1 MSCTMH
7 LYAYAYV
14 RHTYIYYVHTYVH
27 TYVQL
32 LSTVCACVGGS
43 SGAALSA
50 ALKAA
55 KNLKAGQRCVVIL
68 PDSIRNYL

>member
-1 MSCTMH
+1 MIC
-7 LYAYAYV
+7 
-14 RHTYIYYVHTYVH
+14 TYIRIVIYCMYM
-27 TYVQL
+27 
-32 LSTVCACVGGS
+32 CVGGS
-43 SGAALSA
+43 SGAALSV